1 MTFSVYSKNLNIF
14 NAEQFKESVSEVAN
28 TSLYFTIGRTE
39 AWANDAQPLQ
49 ANSSVT
55 SLYEVYRNMIGAKKV
70 TGNDLYHC
78 IPRIDWQPGTVY
90 DRYDHCT
97 CSLILFNPNTKF
109 YIVTPNWDVYKCISN
124 NNGAPSQNVPI
135 QKITTGTVTEVDGY
149 TWKYMYSIS
158 PSEQLR
164 FTTNEF
170 IPVKTLNYDDG
181 SLQWKVQDN
190 ALDGGLE
197 YIQVVDG
204 GAYYTDNS
212 KMWISITGDGT
223 GANAFPQTNVIT
235 GKISSVV
242 IDIPG
247 TGYTYANVQVY
258 DDSTSGVGAVLRA
271 VISPPGGHGSDP
283 LRELGGSNIIINT
296 RLRYDEDG
304 KLPVTND
311 FRQISL
317 IKDPIVYGS
326 ISTIKTNTAI
336 SQLTTLTL
344 SGVGDD
350 NFLENETVYQGVS
363 AANSSFTGIVVEW
376 NGSNQIKLSN
386 VTGVP
391 EARSLVGETSGAT
404 GTVSI
409 PYTTPELK
417 INSGQ
422 LLYIDNVKPIQ
433 RSADQIEDFKIVLK
447 F

>member
-14 NAEQFKESVSEVAN
+14 NAEQFKESVSETAN
-28 TSLYFTIGRTE
+28 TSLYFTIGRTV
-39 AWANDAQPLQ
+39 AWANDSQPLQ

-55 SLYEVYRNMIGAKKV
+55 SLYEVYRNMIGAKRI

-78 IPRIDWQPGTVY
+78 IPRIDWEQGTVY

-97 CSLILFNPNTKF
+97 CSLILFNPTTKF

-124 NNGAPSQNVPI
+124 NNGGPSQNVPI

-164 FTTNEF
+164 FTTNEY
-170 IPVKTLNYDDG
+170 IPVKTLNYNDG
-181 SLQWKVQDN
+181 SLQWQVQQN

-223 GANAFPQTNVIT
+223 GANAFPQTNAMT
-235 GKISSVV
+235 GQISSVV

-247 TGYTYANVQVY
+247 TGYTYADVQVY
-258 DDSTSGVGAVLRA
+258 DDSTSGVGGVLRA
-271 VISPPGGHGSDP
+271 IISPPGGHGSDP
-283 LRELGGSNIIINT
+283 LRELGGSNIMINT

-304 KLPVTND
+304 KLPITND

-317 IKDPIVYGS
+317 IKDPLIYGTN
-326 ISTIKTNTAI
+326 IIKSNTAL
-336 SQLTTLTL
+336 SQLTNLTL

-350 NFLENETVYQGVS
+350 NFIENELVYQGLS
-363 AANSSFTGIVVEW
+363 SSNASFTGIVVSW
-376 NGSNQIKLSN
+376 DGANQIKLSN
-386 VTGVP
+386 ITGVP
-391 EARSLVGETSGAT
+391 EARSLIGESSGAT
-404 GTVSI
+404 GTVAI
-409 PYTTPELK
+409 PYTEPELEF
-417 INSGQ
+417 NSGQ
-422 LLYIDNVKPIQ
+422 LLYIDNIEPIQ